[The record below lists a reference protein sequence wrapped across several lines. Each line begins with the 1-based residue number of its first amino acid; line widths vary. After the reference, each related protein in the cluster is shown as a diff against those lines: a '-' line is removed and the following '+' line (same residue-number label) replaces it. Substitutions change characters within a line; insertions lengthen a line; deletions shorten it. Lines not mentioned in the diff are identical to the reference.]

1 MSGDKILTIGYG
13 AANPDSA
20 PRIAI
25 EPDAAR
31 PLRLWDGPYPFA
43 EPPDLTRLITLTER
57 LDFLKQHLQSLC
69 GVWAKPPR
77 AFLDAY
83 FAWIAAIL
91 AANRAAIERLAGGGL
106 FAAEDW
112 SFAAFR
118 PLPSAHLPA
127 GGSLI
132 RADIAFWTGEAF
144 VALELLVG
152 GTPRAARRRELEALR
167 QAGVVVVELSPNDSV
182 PLPDSFAGFWHGVAL
197 PRSPFGPRDLAIE
210 PAR

>member
-69 GVWAKPPR
+69 GVWAKPPHS
-77 AFLDAY
+77 
-83 FAWIAAIL
+83 
-91 AANRAAIERLAGGGL
+91 
-106 FAAEDW
+106 DW
-112 SFAAFR
+112 RCCFR
-118 PLPSAHLPA
+118 KSSRSVSVMSRVRS
-127 GGSLI
+127 GGS
-132 RADIAFWTGEAF
+132 AKG
-144 VALELLVG
+144 
-152 GTPRAARRRELEALR
+152 
-167 QAGVVVVELSPNDSV
+167 
-182 PLPDSFAGFWHGVAL
+182 
-197 PRSPFGPRDLAIE
+197 
-210 PAR
+210 